1 MKQISIYKLTFSD
14 DGTTYYFKGID
25 DVREFAESRIEDGW
39 ETDCTIEDLKDEDKV
54 IQFITEDYGET
65 LEIIF
70 TITEEDFNNL
80 KK

>member
-14 DGTTYYFKGID
+14 DESVYYFKGID
-25 DVREFAESRIEDGW
+25 DLREFAESRIENGW
-39 ETDCTIEDLKDEDKV
+39 ETDCTIEDLKDDEKV
-54 IQFITEDYGET
+54 IKFITEDYHEE
-65 LEIIF
+65 LEVIF

>member
-1 MKQISIYKLTFSD
+1 MKHISIYKLTFND

-25 DVREFAESRIEDGW
+25 DVREFAESRINDGW
-39 ETDCTIEDLKDEDKV
+39 ETDYTIEDLKDEEKV

-65 LEIIF
+65 LEVIF
-70 TITEEDFNNL
+70 IITEEDFNNL

>member
-14 DGTTYYFKGID
+14 DGATYYFKGID

-39 ETDCTIEDLKDEDKV
+39 ETDYTIEDLKDEDKV

-70 TITEEDFNNL
+70 TITEEDF
-80 KK
+80 K